1 MKRQVPVQI
10 RWKPALKSAV
20 PVYRQIVQ
28 YVCDKVSTG
37 EWPIARGFPR
47 SGTLRQCSA

>member
-10 RWKPALKSAV
+10 RWKPAVQSAV

-28 YVCDKVSTG
+28 YV
-37 EWPIARGFPR
+37 
-47 SGTLRQCSA
+47 